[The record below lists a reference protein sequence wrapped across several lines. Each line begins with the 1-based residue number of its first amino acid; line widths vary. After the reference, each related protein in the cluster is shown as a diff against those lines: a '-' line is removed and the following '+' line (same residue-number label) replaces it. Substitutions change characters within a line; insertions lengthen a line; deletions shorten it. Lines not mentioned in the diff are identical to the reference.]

1 VARTL
6 TITAAEWAS
15 ITADGAL
22 WIVREQDSINITD
35 MTGAELNDGGFAATT
50 FYRPGPPAEFV
61 AACAPCETCEGHR
74 SLWHIGTVKNGRPSE
89 WRPCPD
95 CSIELVGPC
104 PQVKGC
110 PAGMAPLSCGQCHQ
124 IVQVGGTVT
133 LGYGYPV
140 GQPLPIVASHECSD
154 ETEHV
159 CVGVGSVVHHLKL
172 SLGDL
177 RLGSKAVYT
186 EIDLTDRLAHYGPPE
201 TLVGRWAMQMVVAS

>member
-15 ITADGAL
+15 GTADGAL

-61 AACAPCETCEGHR
+61 AACAPCETCHDRRYFVDPSTAGR
-74 SLWHIGTVKNGRPSE
+74 GGIGGMALTDRD
-89 WRPCPD
+89 CPD

-133 LGYGYPV
+133 LGYGYAV
-140 GQPLPIVASHECSD
+140 GQPALIEMVLEVRQVAIA
-154 ETEHV
+154 ETV
-159 CVGVGSVVHHLKL
+159 DGVEVVIPLDH
-172 SLGDL
+172 
-177 RLGSKAVYT
+177 
-186 EIDLTDRLAHYGPPE
+186 LAHYGPPE
-201 TLVGRWAMQMVVAS
+201 TLVGFKWALQLEVAS